1 MTTQNSM
8 FCPDWFVKNNEAI
21 FKFHEKFV
29 TD

>member
-1 MTTQNSM
+1 M